1 MNQNPEI
8 GNAQSDNSARYILIK
23 GITEDGKRFRPS
35 DWAERL
41 ATAVG
46 HCGADRRP
54 RFHPHV
60 RIAHLDGEKCV
71 VVNAALERKEPLL
84 FEFLLRFA
92 KSNHLRIEPKENA
105 TQTPL
110 REVRVS

>member
-1 MNQNPEI
+1 MNQNPELS
-8 GNAQSDNSARYILIK
+8 NAHSENRARYILIK

-46 HCGADRRP
+46 HCGADRRL

-60 RIAHLDGEKCV
+60 RIANIDGEKCV
-71 VVNAALERKEPLL
+71 VVNAALEDKEPLL

-92 KSNHLRIEPKENA
+92 KSNQLRIELKDNA
-105 TQTPL
+105 IQTPL
-110 REVRVS
+110 REVRVG